1 MKKRGIAMACALLL
15 LALLCGCGEYATV
28 QPTTPPDGSHLQT
41 VANDVIRVSYPADE
55 WLVTVSTDAISMMRV
70 KGGLPATINLRLY
83 DKNYGP
89 LDGRDVQHLAQKM
102 EEWLPG
108 YLTVERAYTTSNP
121 VGECIVVLETV
132 SAFTD
137 EYIDLMLARGAYTE
151 KMIEEMGGRETLLA
165 YAPVYTTMFF
175 AEIGG
180 AVFQC
185 TCATG
190 MDSVYQTITGML
202 WSAQRVWKVPLQCS
216 WD

>member
-1 MKKRGIAMACALLL
+1 M
-15 LALLCGCGEYATV
+15 

-41 VANDVIRVSYPADE
+41 VSNDVIRVSYPADE
-55 WLVTVSTDAISMMRV
+55 WLVTVDGEQMSFTRV
-70 KGGLPATINLRLY
+70 KGGLPAAINLRLY

-108 YLTVERAYTTSNP
+108 YLTVEDANVSNTQTGKP
-121 VGECIVVLETV
+121 IIILDTVGV
-132 SAFTD
+132 FTE
-137 EYIDLMLARGAYTE
+137 EYIDQMLARGAYTE
-151 KMIEEMGGRETLLA
+151 EMIEQMGGRETMLA
-165 YAPVYTTMFF
+165 YAPLYTTMFF

-180 AVFQC
+180 ALFHC